1 MEEEAEDWLN
11 DLGLREFVPKF
22 KSIGIMEIDDFC
34 SVDGS
39 HLDEMGL
46 TRYQVLNVVY
56 KSFFYSLFVCLC
68 YWRNQQVLFFSKVE
82 AADDDSDDDTD
93 DDVKQDTT
101 EVRT

>member
-46 TRYQVLNVVY
+46 TRYQVLNVA
-56 KSFFYSLFVCLC
+56 KLAI
-68 YWRNQQVLFFSKVE
+68 NLFFTQSSCTCVIEGTRKFCFLIKLKLQMRI
-82 AADDDSDDDTD
+82 A
-93 DDVKQDTT
+93 TT
-101 EVRT
+101 IPTMMLKRTRRK